1 MAKELLEQMKKL
13 QSQGMSYRAIAR
25 ELGCGRT
32 SVSRWLDPAIR
43 DSEAKYRNANK
54 AKSKQYF
61 ARYRAQHKEARAEQS
76 RRYYVA
82 HREQVHRYYV
92 AHRDEI
98 AARQVLYRAKNIEK
112 VRKGWREKDARRRAI
127 QKEATIGDPAAIA
140 RVYDRAAD
148 GKRVR
153 CYLCGKLIPLGK
165 RHVDH
170 VVPLAKGGLHTAN
183 NLAIACAACNLSKR
197 AKMPDEVGLLL

>member
-43 DSEAKYRNANK
+43 DSEAKYR
-54 AKSKQYF
+54 
-61 ARYRAQHKEARAEQS
+61 
-76 RRYYVA
+76 VA
-82 HREQVHRYYV
+82 HRDKVAAQQALYRA

-98 AARQVLYRAKNIEK
+98 AAQQALYRAKNKEK

-140 RVYDRAAD
+140 HVYDKAAD